1 MYDHLIIQY
10 GDGEEHQTEHDL
22 REVTGEH
29 KNAAAIKAW
38 ADGQQIQFR
47 VTPNLEWTDW
57 RQPSDGRTPYFNSPG
72 VEWRAKPK
80 TDTLWYTNALYFNGI
95 KYWVEAVMADEFSL
109 DLSQDK
115 EFVRCIGDWQ
125 CVEVEK

>member
-10 GDGEEHQTEHDL
+10 GDGDNQTEETL
-22 REVTGEH
+22 RTVTGEH

-38 ADGQQIQFR
+38 ADGEPIQFR
-47 VTPNLEWTDW
+47 LPLDLSWTDW
-57 RQPSDGRTPYFNSPG
+57 YDADNGRAPLFNNPG

-109 DLSQDK
+109 DLRQDK